1 VDFARIEPQA
11 AEHPWSGVFSDV
23 VFVEE
28 AGDLVGVEV
37 LLLHLSG
44 QIQGAVTFYE
54 GGPGSPLSFGRPNV
68 NGDTISFALTGSGDL
83 GPGGYM
89 LVHRG
94 GQVELIATG
103 QAAQTDTLPR
113 KQSIMEFMSRVVEPR
128 CV

>member
-1 VDFARIEPQA
+1 
-11 AEHPWSGVFSDV
+11 
-23 VFVEE
+23 
-28 AGDLVGVEV
+28 
-37 LLLHLSG
+37 
-44 QIQGAVTFYE
+44 
-54 GGPGSPLSFGRPNV
+54 
-68 NGDTISFALTGSGDL
+68 
-83 GPGGYM
+83 M